1 MRALPMGLLA
11 AATLFAMQD
20 PVAVNPRI
28 VHVEFENDSIRVLRV
43 HYEPHDSLG
52 MHSHP
57 PRLVVNLRNSH
68 SRATLP
74 DGTST
79 ETHGTVGRVV
89 WREPETHSVENIG
102 DVPLENI
109 EVEFKK
115 ASAPATPVSSSQ
127 AAAASPNPTE
137 PVPVE
142 QESHHH
148 VVLENQYVRVLDVS
162 IPPGETT
169 LLHTHSHDNL
179 AVRLN
184 GGSVETQE
192 MGKGWQSATLTP
204 GTIIFRNAL
213 THRVK
218 NVGNQVYHV
227 VDLEILQ

>member
-1 MRALPMGLLA
+1 MHTFQMVLLA
-11 AATLFAMQD
+11 ALTLLAMQD
-20 PVAVNPRI
+20 PLTLNPQI
-28 VHVEFENDSIRVLRV
+28 VRVEFENDSIRVLHVR
-43 HYEPHDSLG
+43 YRPHDSLG

-57 PRLVVNLRNSH
+57 PRLVVNLANSH

-89 WREPETHSVENIG
+89 WREPETHAVENLG
-102 DVPLENI
+102 DGLLENI

-115 ASAPATPVSSSQ
+115 ASAPGIPVAPSQ
-127 AAAASPNPTE
+127 AAASPNAAE

-142 QESHHH
+142 QEAHHH
-148 VVLENQYVRVLDVS
+148 VVLENQYVRVLDVA
-162 IPPGETT
+162 IPPGEAT

-184 GGSVETQE
+184 GGLVETQE
-192 MGKGWQSATLTP
+192 MGKGWQSATLSP
-204 GTIIFRNAL
+204 GTVIFRNPL

-218 NVGNQVYHV
+218 NVGNQVYRV
-227 VDLEILQ
+227 IDLEILQ